1 MPVGGI
7 CRMMD
12 GGWCAGG
19 PDQKDEQEAGIRWGS
34 VEGEEDLEFVSQ
46 EASGSMCAC
55 VLSSQV
61 MSDSSPPHGLQPTT
75 LLGPWDSPCKGTGG
89 GCYFLLQGIFSTHGL
104 NPCLLYWQA
113 DSLLQS
119 HLGSQ
124 SK

>member
-7 CRMMD
+7 CRTMD

-61 MSDSSPPHGLQPTT
+61 MSDSSPPHGLQP
-75 LLGPWDSPCKGTGG
+75 LSMGFPRQETGV
-89 GCYFLLQGIFSTHGL
+89 GCHLLLQEIFLTHGS
-104 NPCLLYWQA
+104 NPCLL
-113 DSLLQS
+113 
-119 HLGSQ
+119 H
-124 SK
+124 